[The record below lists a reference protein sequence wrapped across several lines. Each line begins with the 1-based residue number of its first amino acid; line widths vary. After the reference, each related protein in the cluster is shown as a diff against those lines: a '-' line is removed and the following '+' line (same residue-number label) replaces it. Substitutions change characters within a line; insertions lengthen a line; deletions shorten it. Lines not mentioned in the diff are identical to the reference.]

1 MPAPD
6 AYESII
12 PDEPIPV
19 APNPPEV
26 EIDDPVIAGAEVMTI
41 VNRMLNRVP
50 DGEHMLPEM
59 KTWSDNPK
67 TAWYHEAVQE
77 AASEHAY
84 EWIDENVENWTE
96 LLKIRDWTAPGKE
109 WVAEYSAEN

>member
-1 MPAPD
+1 MNGDNGRFRPD
-6 AYESII
+6 DSISR
-12 PDEPIPV
+12 
-19 APNPPEV
+19 
-26 EIDDPVIAGAEVMTI
+26 AEVMTI

-67 TAWYHEAVQE
+67 TAWYYEAVQE
-77 AASEHAY
+77 ATNEHAY